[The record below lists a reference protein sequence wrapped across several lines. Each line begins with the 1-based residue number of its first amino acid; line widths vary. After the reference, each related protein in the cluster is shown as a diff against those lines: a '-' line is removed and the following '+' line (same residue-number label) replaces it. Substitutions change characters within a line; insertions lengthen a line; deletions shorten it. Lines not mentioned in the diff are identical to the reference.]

1 MKSNIPEHI
10 LELIEKLVSNCYAC
24 VKWNDCW
31 SAEFAINF
39 GVRQGSVLSPFLF
52 AIYLDNI
59 YSLCNQKSKLF
70 IVAYAD
76 DILLITQSVVELQ
89 RLFHMCELELT

>member
-1 MKSNIPEHI
+1 MKRNVPESI

-39 GVRQGSVLSPFLF
+39 GVRQGSVLSPFF
-52 AIYLDNI
+52 
-59 YSLCNQKSKLF
+59 C
-70 IVAYAD
+70 
-76 DILLITQSVVELQ
+76 DIHYVIRKVNCS
-89 RLFHMCELELT
+89 